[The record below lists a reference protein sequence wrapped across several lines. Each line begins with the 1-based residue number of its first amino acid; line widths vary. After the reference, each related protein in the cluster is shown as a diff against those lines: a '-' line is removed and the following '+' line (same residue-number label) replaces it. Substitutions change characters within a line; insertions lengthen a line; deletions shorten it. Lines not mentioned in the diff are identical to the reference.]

1 MSTLKVNT
9 ITNTAGNADIANVGK
24 IVQVVQATTNSAV
37 TNTTTTFE
45 DTNLTANITPS
56 SNSNKILII
65 ISQSF
70 RVANGTAAGGGIQIL
85 RGSTVIQNATPSDGV
100 GPAQYYFG
108 NFGASSN
115 IYMRHNTHIL
125 DSPSTTSATTYK
137 TQFRLYSAGTG
148 RDMQANPSLASSNGD
163 SYITLMEV
171 SA

>member
-1 MSTLKVNT
+1 M
-9 ITNTAGNADIANVGK
+9 
-24 IVQVVQATTNSAV
+24 
-37 TNTTTTFE
+37 
-45 DTNLTANITPS
+45 
-56 SNSNKILII
+56 LII

-100 GPAQYYFG
+100 GSQHNIILG

-115 IYMRHNTHIL
+115 IYMRHNTHIV
-125 DSPSTTSATTYK
+125 DSPSTTSSTTYK

-148 RDMQANPSLASSNGD
+148 RDMQANPALASSNGD